1 MNDDRVFALR
11 FIGDDL
17 GLGPHVNAPSPR
29 PIGLHN
35 ACPAVD
41 LGAGGKIR
49 SGDVLHQLVDADVR
63 ILKGRQATRH
73 HLTEIVRRN
82 VGGHTHRDT

>member
-17 GLGPHVNAPSPR
+17 GLGPHVDAPSPR

-35 ACPAVD
+35 ACPTVD

-49 SGDVLHQLVDADVR
+49 SGDVLH
-63 ILKGRQATRH
+63 
-73 HLTEIVRRN
+73 
-82 VGGHTHRDT
+82 